1 MTGTGETKKSSVPF
15 YKRPNVQVEIIPVG
29 GGVPFGFERVSHP
42 ELGIGGAYGA
52 WGDSYDNMTLPSLI
66 ERSIG
71 KPLADEERLDLSPL
85 GFDHRHHIRSL
96 SNEEHLEVEVAVG
109 ARFLQ
114 EAAKACGW
122 KPEEVDAVMIGM
134 SGPVA
139 DDYTERIAKA
149 AGIPDTALKVS
160 VHKACDSSMGAMHL
174 ALNPELVVDRETGKN
189 LAGEL
194 VGKKVLV
201 GGIEGLSR
209 FIIQSRDLNAMQLFG
224 NGAGVIGLIPGQ
236 TIKFIVGKTHEV
248 YDEKGVLAVRMFYPH
263 SRKTAES
270 LVEITRDGENHIRV
284 AGMMHEP
291 DTSAPVE
298 MAGQMGMVK
307 LFVRNGVEVV
317 NDVYHAYRKRVEELG
332 MPNKSIVTAIV
343 HHANYKIN
351 ALKAAQLQKI
361 GISLSMPWL
370 LNEFGNV
377 SAASNMI
384 AFLRNLPSLKPGDHV
399 LFDGFGAGTYYDVF
413 AVALGNLLP
422 NQTG

>member
-1 MTGTGETKKSSVPF
+1 MDDEQGGTLKGSVPF
-15 YKRPNVQVEIIPVG
+15 YQRPNVQFEIIQVG
-29 GGVPFGFERVSHP
+29 GGIPFGVERVSHP
-42 ELGIGGAYGA
+42 DLGIGGAYGA
-52 WGDSYDNMTLPSLI
+52 WGDNYDNATLPGFI
-66 ERSIG
+66 EKSIG
-71 KPLADEERLDLSPL
+71 KPLNDDEKLNLSPL
-85 GFDHRHHIRSL
+85 GFDYRHHIKTL
-96 SNEEHLEVEVAVG
+96 SHDEHLEVEVAVG

-139 DDYTERIAKA
+139 DDYTQRIAKA
-149 AGIPDTALKVS
+149 AGIPDEALKVS

-174 ALNPELVVDRETGKN
+174 ALNPELVVDRKTGQN

-194 VGKKVLV
+194 LGKKVLV

-209 FIIQSRDLNAMQLFG
+209 YIIQSKDLNAMQLFG
-224 NGAGVIGLIPGQ
+224 NGGGVIGVIPGQ
-236 TIKFIVGKTHEV
+236 TVKFIVGKTREV

-263 SRKTAES
+263 SRKTGES
-270 LVEITRDGENHIRV
+270 MVEITRESPNHIRV

-291 DTSAPVE
+291 ETSAPVE
-298 MAGQMGMVK
+298 MVGQMGMVK

-317 NDVYHAYRKRVEELG
+317 NEVYQAYRKRVEELG

-351 ALKAAQLQKI
+351 ALKAAHLQKL
-361 GISLSMPWL
+361 GVSLSMPWL

-413 AVALGNLLP
+413 AVSLGNP
-422 NQTG
+422 